1 MNKKVGITALMSA
14 FGRAF
19 HAENEEHAVFAD

>member
-14 FGRAF
+14 FGWAF